1 MFAKLDSGVYDQL
14 LLLFVMMMI
23 GFAAVKIKLISKPA
37 SDGISSLISR
47 VTMPCMYIAT
57 FMAQTL
63 TAERMKQCGITVGLS
78 LFYYVMAIGV
88 SFLFVALTKPAP
100 GERGVYQFLII
111 FSNAAYMGFPVLRA
125 ILGEDA
131 IFYGAFFNLP
141 FNILAY
147 SLGIWLLRRG
157 RKDTVFSKK
166 DMFLNP
172 GTIGVGFGVLLF
184 LLSPLFEGTRFF
196 DIFYRGVIYQGF
208 KAIGDTTV
216 PLSMFVIGTVLA
228 TVKPGAVFGNFRVM
242 GACLVRLIVCPL
254 LMFLLLLPFQ
264 LESMT
269 RSIPILISA
278 MPCAVFCVI
287 LAKEYGGD
295 EKTASVGVFLS
306 TLASA
311 VTIPLISLLL

>member
-1 MFAKLDSGVYDQL
+1 MGNLDYKVYEQL
-14 LLLFVMMMI
+14 ILLFIMMI
-23 GFAAVKIKLISKPA
+23 IGFGAVKMKLITKSV
-37 SDGISSLISR
+37 SDGVSMMISR
-47 VTMPCMYIAT
+47 VTMPCMYIST

-63 TAERMKQCGITVGLS
+63 TAEKMAQCGITVALS
-78 LFYYVMAIGV
+78 VLYYAVAIAI
-88 SFLFVALTKPAP
+88 SFIFTALARPPK
-100 GERGVYQFLII
+100 EQRGVYQFLII

-125 ILGEDA
+125 ILGEES

-157 RKDTVFSKK
+157 RSDVKFSKR

-172 GTIGVGFGVLLF
+172 GTIGVGVGVVLF
-184 LLSPLFEGTRFF
+184 LLSPIFVGTK
-196 DIFYRGVIYQGF
+196 FYDVFYTGVIQKGL
-208 KAIGDTTV
+208 ASVGDTTV

-228 TVKPGAVFGNFRVM
+228 TVKPGAVFKNIRVLIT
-242 GACLVRLIVCPL
+242 CVIRLLVCPL
-254 LMFLLLLPFQ
+254 VIYLLTMPLG
-264 LESMT
+264 LEYMT
-269 RSIPILISA
+269 RAIPVLVSA

-295 EKTASVGVFLS
+295 EKTASVGVFIS

-311 VTIPLISLLL
+311 VTIPLICTLL